1 VRFKVKKNVFFF
13 AIIVIWLACLQAPA
27 QAPADEKL
35 FQDAKI
41 LIFDEKW
48 EEAQQILEDLLADY
62 PESPLVPQAVFYR
75 AKCLAKQK
83 GKQRKALRA
92 YEDYLRLP
100 DKNRSFVEES
110 ETSIIDLSFDLAAKG
125 EKSYLSEIE
134 ERLESPNRVVSYYA
148 ALKLSQVSDKSV
160 AARAIPVLKQ
170 LVNEEKDSDLRD
182 RARIALM
189 RVSPSSLKD
198 VEDRQEE
205 GGAGVLKVRVTIKGQ
220 DEPVFSVNIPWVL
233 ADLALQAIP
242 EEDRASLRRAGYDL
256 DKIIDQLTR
265 MKARIEIVNQER
277 VIRIWID

>member
-1 VRFKVKKNVFFF
+1 VKKNAFFLG
-13 AIIVIWLACLQAPA
+13 IMVLGLVCLQARA

-41 LIFDEKW
+41 LLFDEKW
-48 EEAQQILEDLLADY
+48 DEARQRLDDLLADY
-62 PESPLVPQAVFYR
+62 PNSALVPQAVFYR

-83 GKQRKALRA
+83 GKQREALRA

-100 DKNRSFVEES
+100 DKNRSFMEEA
-110 ETSIIDLSFDLAAKG
+110 ETSIIDLSFDLASKG

-134 ERLESPNRVVSYYA
+134 ERLQSPNRVVSYYA
-148 ALKLSQVSDKSV
+148 AFKLSQAGDNSM
-160 AARAIPVLKQ
+160 AAKAIPVLKRIIE
-170 LVNEEKDSDLRD
+170 EEKDSDLRD

-198 VEDRQEE
+198 VEDRE
-205 GGAGVLKVRVTIKGQ
+205 GGGEGRVLKIRVMVEGEK
-220 DEPVFSVNIPWVL
+220 EPVFSINIPWVL

-242 EEDRASLRRAGYDL
+242 EEDRASLREAGYDL

-265 MKARIEIVNQER
+265 LKAKIEIANQER
-277 VIRIWID
+277 VIKIWIDQKP